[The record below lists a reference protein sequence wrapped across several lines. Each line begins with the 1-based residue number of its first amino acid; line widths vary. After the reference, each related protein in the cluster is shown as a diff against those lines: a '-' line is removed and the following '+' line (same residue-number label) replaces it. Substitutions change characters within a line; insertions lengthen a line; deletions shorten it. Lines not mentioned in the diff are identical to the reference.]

1 MNLIEYLNKSTN
13 HEKLLKL
20 EKDNLDWLKTV
31 VAFSNTRGGKI
42 IFGIND
48 NDKCVG
54 LTNAKKDAESISEFI
69 KTKLEPLPLCEL
81 TIHSES
87 SKEFIVLTV
96 YSGNETPYYF
106 SDSKNK
112 IVYVRKGNES
122 VVATNSQYKAL
133 ILKGLNKTFD
143 NLSTNINFN
152 DVSFGLLKTVYYQ
165 KTRKELEEVDFTSF
179 LLVDKNNNLT
189 NAGALFADGQLVYQS
204 RIFAT
209 RWKGLNKLN
218 NKLEAYDDKEYQG
231 NLLYLLEKGEDFIN
245 SNSVKMWRKANHQ
258 RIEYP
263 DYPELAV
270 REALTNALIHR
281 DYSEIGSEIHIDMYD
296 DRLEI
301 YSPGGMVDGSIIQN
315 TNVYDVASKRRN
327 PIIADVF
334 NRMNLM
340 ERRGSGLKKIL
351 DSYVAQIN
359 YRNELEPE
367 FKSSDSS
374 FYIILKN
381 LNYENNKRVAI
392 NDADNTKRMAINDD
406 IGDKTAAINQKNGD
420 KSEEW
425 R

>member
-1 MNLIEYLNKSTN
+1 MNKSN
-13 HEKLLKL
+13 
-20 EKDNLDWLKTV
+20 
-31 VAFSNTRGGKI
+31 G
-42 IFGIND
+42 
-48 NDKCVG
+48 
-54 LTNAKKDAESISEFI
+54 
-69 KTKLEPLPLCEL
+69 
-81 TIHSES
+81 
-87 SKEFIVLTV
+87 
-96 YSGNETPYYF
+96 
-106 SDSKNK
+106 
-112 IVYVRKGNES
+112 
-122 VVATNSQYKAL
+122 
-133 ILKGLNKTFD
+133 
-143 NLSTNINFN
+143 
-152 DVSFGLLKTVYYQ
+152 
-165 KTRKELEEVDFTSF
+165 
-179 LLVDKNNNLT
+179 
-189 NAGALFADGQLVYQS
+189 
-204 RIFAT
+204 
-209 RWKGLNKLN
+209 
-218 NKLEAYDDKEYQG
+218 KLEAYDDKEYQG

-392 NDADNTKRMAINDD
+392 NGADITKKVMINGES
-406 IGDKTAAINQKNGD
+406 GDKLTAINQKSGD
-420 KSEEW
+420 KSVAINSESGDKTPKNNKSVAISDDSGDKS
-425 R
+425 